1 MKRRNIALLPAIALM
16 GGCVFDSGSKTAINS
31 NATGKVFVLGTSF
44 SNGGSA
50 ALDRVDTVSNLVA
63 NWPTS
68 DVVLDSAAGILYAIQ
83 RTVGVV
89 TGYRGGNIGQV
100 TLEVNVGSDANPYA
114 VANVSGRLW
123 VACYNSS
130 FLKGID
136 PASQKVV
143 DSIDLAAYADTKD
156 GQKVPQVFAIHSWNG
171 KLAVVLGRLNGYDPG
186 DSSIVLL
193 IDPSS
198 KQAQKRIALPWKNAY
213 AAAWSGSQVLVAC
226 VGSWGVLDGAVVDV
240 DLSTGK
246 ANTVITEG
254 NLGGDVSMVA
264 FGPAGE
270 AFVGISDTAT
280 YDESVR
286 TLNLS
291 SGALGPKVS
300 GTANVGAFSWDGS
313 DLWLGS
319 SSTSAPS
326 VIRMT
331 ATGAPL
337 DTFKTTFS
345 PRAIL
350 VLQ

>member
-1 MKRRNIALLPAIALM
+1 MKNRNIALLPAIALM
-16 GGCVFDSGSKTAINS
+16 SGCIFDSSPKTAIDS
-31 NATGKVFVLGTSF
+31 NATGKVFVLGTSY

-50 ALDRVDTVSNLVA
+50 ALDRIDTTSNLVA

-68 DVVLDSAAGILYAIQ
+68 DVVLDSAAGNLYVIQ

-89 TGYRGGNIGQV
+89 TGYQGGNIGQV
-100 TLEVNVGSDANPYA
+100 ALEVNVGSDANPYA
-114 VANVSGRLW
+114 VANLSGKLW

-130 FLKGID
+130 YLKAID
-136 PASQKVV
+136 PSGQKVV
-143 DSIDLAAYADTKD
+143 DSIDLSTYADTKD
-156 GQKVPQVFAIHSWNG
+156 GQKVPQAFSVHAWNG
-171 KLAVVLGRLNGYDPG
+171 DLAVVLGRLNGNDPG
-186 DSSIVLL
+186 DSSVVLL

-198 KQAQKRIALPWKNAY
+198 KQVRSRIALPWKNAY

-240 DLSTGK
+240 DLSKGT
-246 ANTVITEG
+246 ANTLVTEG

-264 FGPAGE
+264 FGPSGE
-270 AFVGISDTAT
+270 AFVGVSDTAT

-286 TLNLS
+286 VLNLS
-291 SGALGPKVS
+291 SGTPGPKVS
-300 GTANVGAFSWDGS
+300 GTANVGAFSWDGN

-319 SSTSAPS
+319 SSASAPS

-331 ATGAPL
+331 ATGTAL

-345 PRAIL
+345 PWSIL
-350 VLQ
+350 VLP